1 MRLGLVAMALLSACA
16 TLCEQARADEI
27 YTYTGTTTYPGV
39 PDLTVKLDIADAAVE
54 NGSFNLGIAGPAG
67 PGIGAQVAY
76 SGDVAE
82 FVSLSSSSLG
92 ETFTQN
98 SIFRP
103 SENFQLAMSFN
114 PTDGDVTSSY
124 FNAASGNAGNA
135 TISGTGTTAS
145 GTWGSD
151 NPVFIQCNALTNT
164 CPFTGSWTRTGDPL
178 PAPVPEPAS
187 LALLG
192 AGLLGLGATRMRQ
205 PRA

>member
-1 MRLGLVAMALLSACA
+1 MPPTPSQCVSHHVRTLFVAGAMTGLGDDQLLD
-16 TLCEQARADEI
+16 RYVD
-27 YTYTGTTTYPGV
+27 GR
-39 PDLTVKLDIADAAVE
+39 
-54 NGSFNLGIAGPAG
+54 
-67 PGIGAQVAY
+67 
-76 SGDVAE
+76 GDVAE

-178 PAPVPEPAS
+178 PAPMPEPAS

-192 AGLLGLGATRMRQ
+192 AGLLGLGARRMRQ